1 MNDTVAENNKTISE
15 AKETQ
20 PIVFTQSR
28 LFIAWMFRYM

>member
-20 PIVFTQSR
+20 PIVFTQ
-28 LFIAWMFRYM
+28 